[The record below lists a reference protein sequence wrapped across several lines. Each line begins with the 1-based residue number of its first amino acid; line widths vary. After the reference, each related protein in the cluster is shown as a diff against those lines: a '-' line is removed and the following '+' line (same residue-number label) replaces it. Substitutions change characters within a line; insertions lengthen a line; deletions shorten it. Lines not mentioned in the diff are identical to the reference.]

1 MDILLEEG
9 NMGQRNV
16 AAILGGRKVL
26 GKPVSGLDFA
36 DLVKQGLPQSAL
48 EHVKEILKLS
58 DREVSSALG
67 VSEKTAWRL
76 RHAPTKRL
84 TTVTSDRLYRL
95 ARIFALAEEV
105 LEDREQA
112 REWLRSAQVGL
123 NNRVPFELIETEAGA
138 REVEDLLLRIEYG
151 VLS

>member
-1 MDILLEEG
+1 MAE
-9 NMGQRNV
+9 RNV

-26 GKPVSGLDFA
+26 GRPVGRLDFA
-36 DLVKQGLPQSAL
+36 DLVKQGFPQSAL
-48 EHVKEILKLS
+48 EHVKELLKLS

-76 RHAPTKRL
+76 RHAPAKRL
-84 TTVTSDRLYRL
+84 TSVTSDRLYRL

-105 LEDREQA
+105 LEEREQA
-112 REWLRSAQVGL
+112 REWLRSPQVGL
-123 NNRVPFELIETEAGA
+123 DNRVPFELLETEAGA
-138 REVEDLLLRIEYG
+138 REVEDLLLRIEHG

>member
-1 MDILLEEG
+1 
-9 NMGQRNV
+9 MGQRNV

-26 GKPVSGLDFA
+26 GKPVGGLDFA
-36 DLVKQGLPQSAL
+36 DLVKQGLPQPAL

-58 DREVSSALG
+58 DREISSALG
-67 VSEKTAWRL
+67 VSEKTAWRM
-76 RHAPTKRL
+76 RHAPAKRL
-84 TTVTSDRLYRL
+84 TSVTSDRLYRL

-112 REWLRSAQVGL
+112 REWLRSPQVGL
-123 NNRVPFELIETEAGA
+123 DNRVPFELLETEAGA
-138 REVEDLLLRIEYG
+138 REVEDLLLRIEHG

>member
-1 MDILLEEG
+1 LDILLEG
-9 NMGQRNV
+9 DKMGEQSV

-26 GKPVSGLDFA
+26 GKTVSGLDFA

>member
-1 MDILLEEG
+1 
-9 NMGQRNV
+9 MGQRNV
-16 AAILGGRKVL
+16 ASILGGRKVL

-48 EHVKEILKLS
+48 KHVKETLKLS

-76 RHAPTKRL
+76 RHTPAKRL
-84 TTVTSDRLYRL
+84 TAVTSDRLYRL
-95 ARIFALAEEV
+95 ARIFALAEGV

-112 REWLRSAQVGL
+112 NDWLRSPQVGL
-123 NNRVPFELIETEAGA
+123 NNRIPFELMETEAGA
-138 REVEDLLLRIEYG
+138 REVEDLLLRIEHG

>member
-1 MDILLEEG
+1 MMEE
-9 NMGQRNV
+9 RNV

-26 GKPVSGLDFA
+26 GRPVGGLDFA
-36 DLVKQGLPQSAL
+36 DLVKKGLPRSAL

-76 RHAPTKRL
+76 RHAPEKRL
-84 TTVTSDRLYRL
+84 TAATSDRLYRL

-112 REWLRSAQVGL
+112 REWLRSPQVGL
-123 NNRVPFELIETEAGA
+123 NNRVPFELLETEAGA
-138 REVEDLLLRIEYG
+138 REVEDLLLRIEHG